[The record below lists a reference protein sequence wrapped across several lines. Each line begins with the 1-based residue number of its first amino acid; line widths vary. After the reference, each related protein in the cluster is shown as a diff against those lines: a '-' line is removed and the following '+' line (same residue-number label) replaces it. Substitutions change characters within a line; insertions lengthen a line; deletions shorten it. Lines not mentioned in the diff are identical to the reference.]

1 MDLDE
6 IADGREVDGIELRF
20 QQGEV
25 VEVSARKG
33 EAYLKELVA
42 TDEGSRRLGEFA
54 IGTNSNLQRFT
65 RELLF
70 DEKLGGTI
78 HVALGFGFPE
88 AGGKNKSA
96 HHLDLICDMK
106 DGGEIWV
113 DDTLFYRSGEFQI

>member
-1 MDLDE
+1 MPKANILNR
-6 IADGREVDGIELRF
+6 IRQLRF
-20 QQGEV
+20 EQGEV
-25 VEVSARKG
+25 VEASARKG
-33 EAYLKELVA
+33 EAYLKELLA
-42 TDEGSRRLGEFA
+42 MDEGARRLGEFA
-54 IGTNSNLQRFT
+54 IGTNKNLQRFT

-96 HHLDLICDMK
+96 HHLDLICDMR

-113 DDTLFYRSGEFQI
+113 DDTRFYRSGEFQV